1 MGGEGKSFYVGSDVA
16 KSIYLE
22 KERGNKMRIHNFLS
36 SDTAFFGA
44 GLSRNSRQQKVENL
58 MNQKQSLLERKN
70 ELLSQTSES
79 EKGKKLIQN
88 ILDTYEEQIKSLDQ
102 QISKEMMSQPE
113 KKEEKPKTKQDLERE
128 KITDLVTLSST
139 FTKTKAVRA
148 AQTQVEGEARVLESE
163 IKTDKGRLGDSE
175 GIAKKE
181 ERLVQLKQR
190 ATKIASEAG
199 AIAKEVIEE
208 AKKEEESTEQSD
220 FPERK

>member
-36 SDTAFFGA
+36 SDTAFLGA

-79 EKGKKLIQN
+79 EKDKKTIQN

-139 FTKTKAVRA
+139 FTKTKAIRA

-199 AIAKEVIEE
+199 AIVKEVIEE
-208 AKKEEESTEQSD
+208 AKKEEEATEQSD

>member
-1 MGGEGKSFYVGSDVA
+1 MGGEGKSFFVGSDVA

-79 EKGKKLIQN
+79 EKDKKLIQN

-113 KKEEKPKTKQDLERE
+113 KKEERPKTKSDLERE

-148 AQTQVEGEARVLESE
+148 AQTQVEGEARVLPHSFRHLYAKNFLDKYNDIALLADLMGHES
-163 IKTDKGRLGDSE
+163 
-175 GIAKKE
+175 
-181 ERLVQLKQR
+181 
-190 ATKIASEAG
+190 
-199 AIAKEVIEE
+199 IETTRIYLRRT
-208 AKKEEESTEQSD
+208 ATEQQALVD
-220 FPERK
+220 KIVTW

>member
-79 EKGKKLIQN
+79 EKDKKTIQN

-139 FTKTKAVRA
+139 FTKTKAIRA

-199 AIAKEVIEE
+199 AIVKEVIEE